1 MTDILFYNY
10 YGRRNQLRKNFSQ
23 SHVLHCTFNLE
34 YNLINPTLKI
44 ATTEDFNYN
53 YCYIPELRRYY
64 FIDRKI
70 LRRNAFYELY
80 LTLDV
85 LQTYQQSILQM
96 TGKVTFTNDS
106 SASYYANTDIPTT
119 AKPEIVK
126 YEFENKFNK
135 DGVNVLLA
143 TGYLS

>member
-1 MTDILFYNY
+1 MTDILFYNFN
-10 YGRRNQLRKNFSQ
+10 GRRNQLRKDFGQ

-44 ATTEDFNYN
+44 ATTENFDYN

-96 TGKVTFTNDS
+96 TGKVTYTNDN
-106 SASYYANTDIPTT
+106 SASYYADTNIPVTVIPT
-119 AKPEIVK
+119 IVR

>member
-10 YGRRNQLRKNFSQ
+10 NGRRNQLNKSFGQAN
-23 SHVLHCTFNLE
+23 VLHCTFNLE

-44 ATTEDFNYN
+44 GTTEKFTYN
-53 YCYIPELRRYY
+53 YCYIPDLQRYY
-64 FIDRKI
+64 FIDRAI

-85 LQTYQQSILQM
+85 LQTYMQSILQM
-96 TGKVTFTNDS
+96 TGTVTYTNNLN
-106 SASYYANTDIPTT
+106 ALYYANTEIPTT
-119 AKPEIVK
+119 IKPTIKK